1 MCSSDERSYE
11 ASRALHIAG
20 HRSPMETH
28 PMKTSTTETEI
39 MLLLTAA
46 QLLQAADKAPGNLRK
61 RLQLRGE
68 QLLNEADAEGADA
81 RKHAEE
87 EHVPYYPPPY
97 APERAERGDGE
108 YTVTTPIEVEHNEVE
123 ERLAGHLLRD
133 AGISADVVA
142 VAAEPGSYS
151 GT

>member
-1 MCSSDERSYE
+1 
-11 ASRALHIAG
+11 
-20 HRSPMETH
+20 
-28 PMKTSTTETEI
+28 MKTSTTETEI
-39 MLLLTAA
+39 MFLLTAA

-87 EHVPYYPPPY
+87 DSAPWFLIHRFDPPT
-97 APERAERGDGE
+97 ELE
-108 YTVTTPIEVEHNEVE
+108 TEVEVSH
-123 ERLAGHLLRD
+123 
-133 AGISADVVA
+133 DVVA
-142 VAAEPGSYS
+142 VAAEPGPYS